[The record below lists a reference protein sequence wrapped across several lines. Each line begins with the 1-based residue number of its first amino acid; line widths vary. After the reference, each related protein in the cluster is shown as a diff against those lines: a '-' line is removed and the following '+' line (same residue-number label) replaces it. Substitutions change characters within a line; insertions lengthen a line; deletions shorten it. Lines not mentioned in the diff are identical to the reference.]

1 MKLISRIK
9 CQIMKLVVGA
19 TSRYP
24 ELVVTANNIKDI
36 MSDYYGAGG
45 DCNKHIYGAGGDRSE
60 YQGFNANE
68 KGVIM
73 EASRIQRDYG

>member
-45 DCNKHIYGAGGDRSE
+45 DRSE
-60 YQGFNANE
+60 YQGFNAKE